1 MAYEISSGD
10 MKSESGENHRIDYA
24 KTRRHVSRAPDPT
37 VPPTGPDPDRMPPPR
52 RTRHA
57 KRAVTARHT
66 RCTSITRTRTHTAT
80 QAQVR
85 HHVLR
90 AHPLHLARNSRTQPT
105 RLKPPLRSCSRA
117 SLLLLDPNA
126 HRQLLRALDSEIR
139 FASAKHPPGRSFL
152 VSCPRVS
159 ELQRVLRVRVREV
172 SR

>member
-1 MAYEISSGD
+1 MIVRKHVVTSAAEPRAGD
-10 MKSESGENHRIDYA
+10 RAAESADRTRPRPDAATPPHTTRD
-24 KTRRHVSRAPDPT
+24 TRRHRAAHT
-37 VPPTGPDPDRMPPPR
+37 LHINHT
-52 RTRHA
+52 HA
-57 KRAVTARHT
+57 DTHSHT
-66 RCTSITRTRTHTAT
+66 RTGQTPCPPCA
-80 QAQVR
+80 
-85 HHVLR
+85 
-90 AHPLHLARNSRTQPT
+90 PLHFARNSRTQPT

-152 VSCPRVS
+152 VSCPRES

>member
-10 MKSESGENHRIDYA
+10 MKSESGEIHGIDCVKHVVTSA
-24 KTRRHVSRAPDPT
+24 AEPRAGDRAADRTRPRPDAATPPHTTRDTRRHRAAHTLHINHTHADTHSHTSTGQTPCPPCAPT
-37 VPPTGPDPDRMPPPR
+37 PPR
-52 RTRHA
+52 A
-57 KRAVTARHT
+57 
-66 RCTSITRTRTHTAT
+66 
-80 QAQVR
+80 
-85 HHVLR
+85 
-90 AHPLHLARNSRTQPT
+90 QPT